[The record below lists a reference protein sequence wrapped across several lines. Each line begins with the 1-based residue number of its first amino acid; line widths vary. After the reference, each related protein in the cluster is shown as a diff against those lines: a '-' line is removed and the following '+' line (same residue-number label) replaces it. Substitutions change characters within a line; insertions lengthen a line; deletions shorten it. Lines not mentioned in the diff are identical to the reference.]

1 MMGVIKTLGVQY
13 LIFLVDYPMFPKFLI
28 SGSIIFQVLGP
39 MYVKIFRQL
48 LTVLIGPIVKFVCD
62 RRL

>member
-1 MMGVIKTLGVQY
+1 MDVIKTLGVQH
-13 LIFLVDYPMFPKFLI
+13 LIFLVDYSVLPEFLI
-28 SGSIIFQVLGP
+28 SGSIMFQVLGSI
-39 MYVKIFRQL
+39 YIKIFRPL

>member
-1 MMGVIKTLGVQY
+1 MDVIKTLGVQH
-13 LIFLVDYPMFPKFLI
+13 LIFLVDYSMFPEFLI
-28 SGSIIFQVLGP
+28 SGSIMFQVLGP
-39 MYVKIFRQL
+39 IYIKLFRPL